1 MCLFL
6 KIAMPCRV
14 LTAQDCAL
22 ILGFPGTGKT
32 STIAAAIM
40 ALLHLGKSVLVSAY
54 TNSAV
59 DTILAKLAALGAP
72 ILRIGRAETI
82 HPAVKDYTL
91 GSARYPDISAGR
103 AEEDCARSC
112 AGSFLLLLFFCSRSW
127 RMYSCGFQA
136 QWQMSEA
143 SANAM

>member
-1 MCLFL
+1 M
-6 KIAMPCRV
+6 

-59 DTILAKLAALGAP
+59 DTILVKLAALGAP
-72 ILRIGRAETI
+72 ILRIGRSETV
-82 HPAVKDYTL
+82 HPAVKGYTL
-91 GSARYPDISAGR
+91 GSGRYPDVSAAGLKKIAHEAVLVTCSSSVPSQDIWR
-103 AEEDCARSC
+103 TCAC
-112 AGSFLLLLFFCSRSW
+112 KL
-127 RMYSCGFQA
+127 QA
-136 QWQMSEA
+136 W
-143 SANAM
+143 